1 MPLSQIVS
9 ASIEDGAV
17 APVDLSSVAQYTG
30 FKNRLINGAFGI
42 AQRGTS
48 FTNLG
53 SSAPAYGLDRW
64 SAWRGSYVAGLSAS
78 QQTGFS
84 GFTNCYRFGRA
95 ASNASLEPIYT
106 SQIIESVNMLDLA
119 GQTINLSFY
128 ARAGANFSATS
139 SNLTV
144 LVVTGTATNQTTT
157 ALSLGTWTGYANTGS
172 LIQALTTT
180 ATQYTFSVAIPS
192 NVQSMAVQFIYVP
205 TGTAGASDY
214 VEVTGVQL
222 EKGTTAT
229 SFDYRPYGTELVL
242 CQRYYEVM
250 YSTPSGAQVVGL
262 QRLASNFWAQWDFLV
277 EKRAGPTVAITSAGS
292 WPEGAPSF
300 FPSLSYTQFQRAGT
314 FYLANSLTNVA
325 ILTATAEL

>member
-17 APVDLSSVAQYTG
+17 APVDLSSVAQYYG
-30 FKNRLINGAFGI
+30 FKNRLINGAMQF

-64 SAWRGSYVAGLSAS
+64 AAWRGSYTTGFSAS

-84 GFTNCYRFGRA
+84 GFANCYRFGRA

-106 SQIIESVNMLDLA
+106 AQIIESVNMLDLA
-119 GQTINLSFY
+119 GQTVALSFY
-128 ARAGANFSATS
+128 ARAGANFSGP
-139 SNLTV
+139 NLIV
-144 LVVTGTATNQTTT
+144 LITTGTATNQTTS

-172 LIQALTTT
+172 FLQTLTTT
-180 ATQYTFSVAIPS
+180 GTQYTFSVAIPS
-192 NVQSMAVQFIYVP
+192 NVQSMAVQLIYTP

-222 EKGTTAT
+222 EKGVTAT
-229 SFDYRPYGTELVL
+229 SFDYRPYGTELAL
-242 CQRYYEVM
+242 CQRYYEVW
-250 YSTPSGAQVVGL
+250 YSDSATNGIVAGLYSGTTYYAMWQYK
-262 QRLASNFWAQWDFLV
+262 QQ
-277 EKRAGPTVAITSAGS
+277 KRATPTVALASGATWFTSTPNIYVGISSSSFGSAG
-292 WPEGAPSF
+292 A
-300 FPSLSYTQFQRAGT
+300 T
-314 FYLANSLTNVA
+314 FYGGATAGNPV
-325 ILTATAEL
+325 LTASAEL